1 LRIKGVEEKEEL
13 HQKEVR
19 ILVVSRNCQ
28 KACSKFKASD
38 KRKQPAETLLLNFL
52 VLTT

>member
-13 HQKEVR
+13 HQKEVK
-19 ILVVSRNCQ
+19 ILVVSKNYQ
-28 KACSKFKASD
+28 KACSKYKTSD
-38 KRKQPAETLLLNFL
+38 KRKQPAEILLLNFL